1 LLGTRTRLSLG
12 LVRSGR
18 VSSGSPRTSGA
29 DGMPGAAPT
38 DPMDVP
44 ARRLSIGAIGQGRRG
59 GSYRLIAPVA
69 RGGMGELYLAE
80 QLTPS
85 GERVRVIIKRLL
97 DNLRDD
103 HAHVAMFRSEAEHL
117 SLLDHKNIVKVLDV
131 PEINGARCLALEYVR
146 GRSVAQILDRA
157 RHVGRRI
164 PPEIAVYVVTE
175 VLEGLD
181 HVHRARLA
189 DGQPV
194 GLVHRDVTPGNLL
207 VSFDGDVKITDF
219 GISKSLMSKVS
230 TTVGIVKG
238 KARYLAPE
246 QILGEPASPRSDM
259 FSAGCVI
266 YEMLTSIPLFDRP
279 SVPKTLTAIV
289 HGEIPDLPSVLP
301 IPRAQ
306 RLVALIGRTLAVAT
320 DKRHERARDLAED
333 LRAAAAQELGPLV
346 GRAAVAAYM
355 RQLFEG
361 QDESWEQIVSPPEE
375 LDPSNPVVA
384 FEELVEPPSLKSSSS
399 DRGDRASPLLRAASI
414 ADADALEPIT
424 ADPPPPFAPPPPSA
438 DDSMDPAM
446 RSRPPEPTMLVERA
460 RARIAATEV
469 VVRAVAPV
477 RDGPG
482 RNESITPVFDGE
494 EATLA
499 VSARSPLDERGQSVT
514 VRGAPPTSGVEPPRI
529 LAHGDDVATQA
540 EIVLRPTEP
549 RSSVRVTAPDDS
561 DDNTEA
567 YDETD
572 EAPKVSP
579 REPTRIERPVLVR
592 RPEPTQVSDRLVG
605 TVPAATARAPRPP
618 ARARPTESPLPPAR
632 KDGAWWSRRPLV
644 ALLAVFVLGAG
655 TGVALTAMLRRADE
669 PAVVVAPQSP
679 SEPPR
684 EASPIAPLPSDGDA
698 PGATGATNNDA
709 PDPAPTPS
717 AAAPSDPSAPSV
729 AAAEAT
735 DDEPPEEP
743 AVEVGAAAPTAEQA
757 TLDVTY
763 PRDGRVRLDGK
774 LLAGRIPLKGI
785 VLTPGRHQVTV
796 EWRKKRREVV
806 LEVDA
811 GEHQVVGAKEWRR

>member
-1 LLGTRTRLSLG
+1 
-12 LVRSGR
+12 
-18 VSSGSPRTSGA
+18 
-29 DGMPGAAPT
+29 MPGAAPT

-157 RHVGRRI
+157 RQVGRRI

-289 HGEIPDLPSVLP
+289 HGEIPDLEAVLP

-306 RLVALIGRTLAVAT
+306 RVVALIARTLAVAT

-333 LRAAAAQELGPLV
+333 LRAAAAVELGPLV
-346 GRAAVAAYM
+346 GRAAVATYM

-361 QDESWEQIVSPPEE
+361 QDESWEQIVSPPEDP
-375 LDPSNPVVA
+375 DPSNPVLA
-384 FEELVEPPSLKSSSS
+384 FEELVEPPSTKSSTSE
-399 DRGDRASPLLRAASI
+399 RGDRPSPMLRAASI

-424 ADPPPPFAPPPPSA
+424 TDPPPPFAPPPPSA
-438 DDSMDPAM
+438 DDSMDPAV
-446 RSRPPEPTMLVERA
+446 RPRPPEPTMLVERA
-460 RARIAATEV
+460 RGRAAATEV

-482 RNESITPVFDGE
+482 RNESVTPVFDGE

-514 VRGAPPTSGVEPPRI
+514 VRGAPPSSGVEAPRI

-567 YDETD
+567 YEETD
-572 EAPKVSP
+572 EAREVSP

-605 TVPAATARAPRPP
+605 TVPAAARTPRPP
-618 ARARPTESPLPPAR
+618 ARPRPTESPLPPAR
-632 KDGAWWSRRPLV
+632 AEGAWWSRRPLM

-655 TGVALTAMLRRADE
+655 TGVGLTAMLRRADE
-669 PAVVVAPQSP
+669 PAVVVAP
-679 SEPPR
+679 R
-684 EASPIAPLPSDGDA
+684 GAGEAAPIAPLPTDGA
-698 PGATGATNNDA
+698 PPETADPRPLA
-709 PDPAPTPS
+709 PDTTASPPPS
-717 AAAPSDPSAPSV
+717 GAAPSPTGAAPAP
-729 AAAEAT
+729 AASIEPAEPT

-743 AVEVGAAAPTAEQA
+743 AEAAAAGAATPTAEQA

-796 EWRKKRREVV
+796 EWRKKKRELV

>member
-1 LLGTRTRLSLG
+1 MLGTRTRLSLG

-157 RHVGRRI
+157 RQVGRRI

-289 HGEIPDLPSVLP
+289 HGEIPDLAAVLP

-306 RLVALIGRTLAVAT
+306 RLLALIARTLAVAT

-333 LRAAAAQELGPLV
+333 LRAAADAELGPLV

-384 FEELVEPPSLKSSSS
+384 FEELVEPPSAKSSTS
-399 DRGDRASPLLRAASI
+399 DRGDRPSPLLRAASI

-424 ADPPPPFAPPPPSA
+424 TDPPPPFAPPPPAA
-438 DDSMDPAM
+438 DDSMDPAV
-446 RSRPPEPTMLVERA
+446 RPRPPEPTMLVERTRA
-460 RARIAATEV
+460 RAAATEV

-482 RNESITPVFDGE
+482 RNESVTPVFDGE

-514 VRGAPPTSGVEPPRI
+514 VRGALPTSGVESPRI

-572 EAPKVSP
+572 EAPQVSP

-605 TVPAATARAPRPP
+605 TVPAALPRAPRPP
-618 ARARPTESPLPPAR
+618 ARARPTESPLPR
-632 KDGAWWSRRPLV
+632 TRSEGAWWSRRPLV

-655 TGVALTAMLRRADE
+655 TGVALTALLRRADE
-669 PAVVVAPQSP
+669 PPVVVSP
-679 SEPPR
+679 EVPSDT
-684 EASPIAPLPSDGDA
+684 PIAPLPSEVA
-698 PGATGATNNDA
+698 VPSAVGAAGESGALDTA
-709 PDPAPTPS
+709 TAPAPAPS
-717 AAAPSDPSAPSV
+717 AQASAAPTGTP
-729 AAAEAT
+729 AEPA

-743 AVEVGAAAPTAEQA
+743 AGEASAAAPTAEQA

-763 PRDGRVRLDGK
+763 PRDGRVRVDGK

-785 VLTPGRHQVTV
+785 VLAPGRHQVTV
-796 EWRKKRREVV
+796 EWRKKKRELV